1 MFWLLDIEYC
11 NLVRVFWDLT
21 RPRETQGRQLVSRH
35 KIKEEHENDMVYDDE
50 DKKTYNNE
58 IDKV

>member
-1 MFWLLDIEYC
+1 ML
-11 NLVRVFWDLT
+11 VFWDLT
-21 RPRETQGRQLVSRH
+21 RPRKTQGRQLVSRH
-35 KIKEEHENDMVYDDE
+35 KIEEEHENDMVYDDE

>member
-1 MFWLLDIEYC
+1 ML
-11 NLVRVFWDLT
+11 VFWDLT

-35 KIKEEHENDMVYDDE
+35 KFEEEHENDMVYDDE